1 MRGLTCV
8 LAALSLLAA
17 TPALAGKEEK
27 TIGVDSIDIY
37 YTANVIMPT
46 CTVVIEGPQI
56 IDNGGDK
63 YTLTLGNAQGE
74 TTLNAIKSGLA
85 KSDFKLILRD
95 DARQQCSSN
104 LNDVGITLTTPNTLN
119 SAGELVL
126 NRINDSSG
134 AANIAVGFY
143 LRDDASKT
151 WLKFNTQPDT
161 FRYSLTEISNGVW
174 LTAQLAETAANQGG
188 KGKFAA
194 QVVFNFD
201 YR

>member
-46 CTVVIEGPQI
+46 CTVVIEGAQI

-63 YTLTLGNAQGE
+63 YTLTLGNPQGE

-104 LNDVGITLTTPNTLN
+104 LNDVGITLIT
-119 SAGELVL
+119 
-126 NRINDSSG
+126 DSSG